1 MPKNDG
7 PKNDLS
13 QIEVKTEN
21 HLGIIRLNRPEALNA
36 LNLSM
41 VTIIKDTLLKWL
53 NDEAVNC
60 ILLTSSSSRAF
71 CAGGDVRE
79 AVSLIKEN
87 PTRSAEPYF
96 EAEYGLDLILTNY
109 PKPIIALVDGIVMG
123 GGLGLARLSKY
134 MVISE
139 TIKCAMPETAIGLFP
154 DVGASKFL
162 RALPE
167 PACLMMGMTGT
178 ILGAGDVIKW
188 GLADFVMAADK
199 FEALIKDLS
208 TADNLSDTAI
218 EAHLSRYQSQS
229 MPDAHYYAHRDLIE
243 AVFGQDTPQAI
254 AKTASH
260 FAKEEGD
267 NANMATG
274 WAEALTHKSPTS
286 IALFWA
292 MIKRLDEPASLT
304 EAIQRDF
311 YLACKMM
318 RRADFMEGVRA
329 VLIDKD
335 NAPQWQPAS
344 LEDVDDDLLSS
355 ICDFTD
361 MRLLPVPSF
370 LLKTNND

>member
-1 MPKNDG
+1 MPQIEM
-7 PKNDLS
+7 S
-13 QIEVKTEN
+13 QIMVKQQN
-21 HLGIIRLNRPEALNA
+21 HLGIITLNRPEALNA

-41 VTIIKDTLLKWL
+41 VTIIKEALLKWL
-53 NDEAVNC
+53 DDEAVDC
-60 ILLTSSSSRAF
+60 VLLTSSSSRAF

-87 PTRSAEPYF
+87 PTVSAEPYF

-109 PKPIIALVDGIVMG
+109 PKPVIALVDGIVMG

-134 MVISE
+134 MVISK

-188 GLADFVMAADK
+188 GLADFVIEVDK
-199 FEALIKDLS
+199 FDALIKELSYADDLS
-208 TADNLSDTAI
+208 DSSIKECLA
-218 EAHLSRYQSQS
+218 RYQSQS
-229 MPDAHYYAHRDLIE
+229 MPDDHYYAHLDLI
-243 AVFGQDTPQAI
+243 ASIFGQDTPQAI
-254 AKTASH
+254 AKA
-260 FAKEEGD
+260 ALELANKEGKT
-267 NANMATG
+267 ANMAAG

-286 IALFWA
+286 IALFWT
-292 MIKRLDEPASLT
+292 MIKRLDEPLSLT
-304 EAIQRDF
+304 DAIQRDF
-311 YLACKMM
+311 HLACKMM

-335 NAPQWQPAS
+335 NAPLWQPAS
-344 LEDVDDDLLSS
+344 LDEVDDDLLSS
-355 ICDFTD
+355 ICNFTD
-361 MRLLPVPSF
+361 MPLLPLPSF

>member
-1 MPKNDG
+1 MPKIDG
-7 PKNDLS
+7 PRNNSS

-21 HLGIIRLNRPEALNA
+21 RLGIITLNRPEALNA

-53 NDEAVNC
+53 DDETVDC

-87 PTRSAEPYF
+87 PILSAEPYF

-134 MVISE
+134 MVISQ

-162 RALPE
+162 RVLPE

-178 ILGAGDVIKW
+178 ILGAGDVIRW
-188 GLADFVMAADK
+188 GLADHMIAADK
-199 FEALIKDLS
+199 FETLIAELASADSLS
-208 TADNLSDTAI
+208 ETVI
-218 EAHLSRYQSQS
+218 EESLARYQSQS
-229 MPDAHYYAHRDLIE
+229 LPDAYFYAHLDLITS
-243 AVFGQDTPQAI
+243 VFGQDTPQAI
-254 AKTASH
+254 AKAASEH
-260 FAKEEGD
+260 AKEEGET
-267 NANMATG
+267 AKIAAG
-274 WAEALTHKSPTS
+274 WAEALSHKSPTS

-292 MIKRLDEPASLT
+292 MIKRLDEPLSLT
-304 EAIQRDF
+304 DAIQRDF
-311 YLACKMM
+311 HLACKMM

-344 LEDVDDDLLSS
+344 LDEVDNDLLSS

-361 MRLLPVPSF
+361 MPLLPLPSF